1 MLVARL
7 TQRPWTMIINSM
19 ISALRSRLDEA
30 LSNVT
35 EYPALV
41 ADRIVEMGGDD
52 YAGRSQDRS
61 AEADEFVTFGGS
73 SPP

>member
-1 MLVARL
+1 
-7 TQRPWTMIINSM
+7 MI
-19 ISALRSRLDEA
+19 RSFT

-41 ADRIVEMGGDD
+41 ADRIVEMGGED

-61 AEADEFVTFGGS
+61 AEADEFVTCGGS
-73 SPP
+73 SPA